1 MEKPV
6 LSTLQQAWLR
16 EIGIQAPVLR
26 QLGLAPAPAV
36 ATPAS
41 PAPMHASG
49 GAAAGFVATPV
60 RPQHGNPAAGESADA
75 EAARSIA
82 PTARAPIV
90 APSATTPASRVENAP
105 ADRPA
110 ASPASSFVP
119 STASTVEALGA
130 EAAACVACGLHE
142 VRGRVVF
149 GEGAQAQPQFMFVGE
164 APGEY
169 DDSAGKPFQG
179 RSGELLRAM
188 LAAAGL
194 DSPELSYF
202 TNVLKCRPLGNRS
215 PEPDEIAA
223 CMPLLRRQIRLIQP
237 RCLVALGR
245 VSAAALLGRDQDI
258 ESLRG
263 TLHTYADG
271 EVSVPLIVTHHPA
284 MLLLHG
290 GLKAEAWRD
299 LNLLRTTLS

>member
-1 MEKPV
+1 
-6 LSTLQQAWLR
+6 
-16 EIGIQAPVLR
+16 
-26 QLGLAPAPAV
+26 
-36 ATPAS
+36 
-41 PAPMHASG
+41 
-49 GAAAGFVATPV
+49 
-60 RPQHGNPAAGESADA
+60 
-75 EAARSIA
+75 
-82 PTARAPIV
+82 
-90 APSATTPASRVENAP
+90 
-105 ADRPA
+105 
-110 ASPASSFVP
+110 VP
-119 STASTVEALGA
+119 STASTVDELGA
-130 EAAACVACGLHE
+130 EAAACMACGLHE

-188 LAAAGL
+188 LVAAGL
-194 DSPELSYF
+194 DGPELSYF

-245 VSAAALLGRDQDI
+245 VSAAALLGRDEDI
-258 ESLRG
+258 ENLRG
-263 TLHTYADG
+263 RLHTYVDG